1 MNRFISSTVIS
12 FLSLFSFGQS
22 ALIKQLDPLEFNQ
35 QISAKQGTLL
45 DVRTPSEFSNGH
57 IEDAGQ
63 LNYYSFDFKQ
73 RLLMLPK
80 DQPVYLYCN
89 TGYRSQKAAEILIKS
104 GYSQVFNLQH
114 GIMVWNLNDQPVIVE
129 PDARPDG
136 VDKIEPDEFAA
147 FIDNHSLTLVD
158 YYAPWCAPCRQM
170 MPVIDSLGEEYRDQ
184 VSVIKVNA
192 DASSKLVKGQRISGV
207 PYFVLYR
214 NGEIIFT
221 HSGLISKE
229 KLGEVLFSAL

>member
-1 MNRFISSTVIS
+1 MNRLIFSTAIS
-12 FLSLFSFGQS
+12 FISLFSFGQS
-22 ALIKQLDPLEFNQ
+22 ALVEQLDPVEFN
-35 QISAKQGTLL
+35 KQVNAHKGTLL

-63 LNYYSFDFKQ
+63 LNYYNLDFKQ

-89 TGYRSQKAAEILIKS
+89 TGYRSQRAAEILIKN
-104 GYSQVFNLQH
+104 GYTKVFNLQH
-114 GIMVWNLNDQPVIVE
+114 GIMAWNLNDQPVIVE
-129 PDARPDG
+129 PDAKPDG
-136 VDKIEPDEFAA
+136 VDKIEMDEFTA
-147 FIDNHSLTLVD
+147 FIGNNSLTLVD

-170 MPVIDSLGEEYRDQ
+170 MPVIDSLGEEYRDK
-184 VSVIKVNA
+184 VSILKVNA
-192 DASSKLVKGQRISGV
+192 DASGRLVKEQRISGV

-221 HSGLISKE
+221 HNGLISRE
-229 KLGEVLFSAL
+229 KLEEVLSSAM